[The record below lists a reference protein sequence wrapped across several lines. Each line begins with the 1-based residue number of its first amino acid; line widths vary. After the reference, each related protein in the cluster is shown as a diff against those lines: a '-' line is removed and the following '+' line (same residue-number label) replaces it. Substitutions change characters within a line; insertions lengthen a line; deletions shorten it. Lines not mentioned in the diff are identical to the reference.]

1 MAVQIQLRGGTLA
14 EWTSGNPI
22 IAHREMVLETDTDK
36 FKIGNGVDNYLDLP
50 YGGLVGPQGA
60 DSTVPGP
67 AGADGATGATGATG
81 PGVAS
86 GGVAG
91 QILSKIDGTDYN
103 TTWIDNYTGQVKHL
117 VKNNTG
123 VTIPKGSVVYV
134 SSADGTNMNVSLS
147 DADMEA
153 TSSKTMGITEAAIT
167 QGSTGYVITEGL
179 LAGLNT
185 ASATAGQS
193 VWLSSTAGGFVF
205 GAPPAKPAHSVYLGV
220 VTRVQSNNGEIFVKV
235 QNGYEINELHDVNV
249 TGASTNDFIKLN
261 SSGMWVNSNT
271 IDGGTA

>member
-36 FKIGNGVDNYLDLP
+36 FKIGNGFDHYLDLP
-50 YGGLVGPQGA
+50 YGGLI
-60 DSTVPGP
+60 GP
-67 AGADGATGATGATG
+67 AGD
-81 PGVAS
+81 GVAA
-86 GGVAG
+86 GGTAG
-91 QILSKIDGTDYN
+91 QILSKVDGNDYN

-123 VTIPKGSVVYV
+123 VTIAKGSVVYV
-134 SSADGTNMNVSLS
+134 SSADGTNMNVSLA
-147 DADMEA
+147 DADAEA
-153 TSSKTMGITEAAIT
+153 TSSKTIGLTESSIA
-167 QGSTGYVITEGL
+167 QGATGYVVTEGL
-179 LAGLNT
+179 LAGLDTN
-185 ASATAGQS
+185 SATAGQS

-205 GAPPAKPAHSVYLGV
+205 ASPPAKPAHSVYLGI
-220 VTRVQSNNGEIFVKV
+220 VTRVQQNNGEIFVKV
-235 QNGYEINELHDVNV
+235 QNGYEVNELHNVDVSTAV
-249 TGASTNDFIKLN
+249 TNDFIKLD